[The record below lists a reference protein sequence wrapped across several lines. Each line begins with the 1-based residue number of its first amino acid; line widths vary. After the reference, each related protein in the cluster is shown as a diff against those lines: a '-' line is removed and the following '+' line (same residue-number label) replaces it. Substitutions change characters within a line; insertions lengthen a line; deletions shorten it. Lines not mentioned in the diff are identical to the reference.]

1 MREEIQESV
10 QKKKT
15 GKGRKVLVSFGI
27 LFIAVGVFLGSF
39 ACSFQVMIE
48 SAKSGRESEN
58 SLEAENQKLQSD
70 VQLLKD
76 QVTIL
81 EAELERYKTS
91 GSKTKSSSQTSSQAS
106 GTSAS
111 GTSGPGT
118 SAKSSTGSSQKTTS
132 QTATPAR

>member
-91 GSKTKSSSQTSSQAS
+91 GSKTKSGSQTSSQTS
-106 GTSAS
+106 GTS
-111 GTSGPGT
+111 TSGT
-118 SAKSSTGSSQKTTS
+118 SAKSSSGSSQKTTS

>member
-106 GTSAS
+106 GTSGS
-111 GTSGPGT
+111 GT
-118 SAKSSTGSSQKTTS
+118 SAKSSSGSSQKTTS